1 MDTYRRR
8 GPSILTIV
16 YVAIGVIIA
25 SDYHYFQSLDS
36 AKLIAEMVLAVI
48 LWPLLLFG
56 VSMRF

>member
-25 SDYHYFQSLDS
+25 SDHHYFSNLGT
-36 AKLIAEMVLAVI
+36 AKLIAEMVLAVL

-56 VSMRF
+56 VDFRF